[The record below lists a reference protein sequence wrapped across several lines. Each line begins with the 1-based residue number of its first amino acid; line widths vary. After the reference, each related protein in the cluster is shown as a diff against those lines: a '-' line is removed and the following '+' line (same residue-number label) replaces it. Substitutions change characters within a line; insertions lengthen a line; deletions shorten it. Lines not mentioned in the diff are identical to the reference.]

1 MPDIENLVITLD
13 SHDNAT
19 ESIENLINTLTRLKQ
34 ITNSFTQANQ
44 KSATVTNINN
54 TAVRQ
59 QVAVIKQQITTVNQS
74 VTAINNINR
83 ASTSAKGALNG
94 LTSAFNFAKTYTVL
108 RQTADFLGKFIS
120 ESNEYVENVNL
131 FTVAMGEYA
140 EAAQSYAEKVS
151 EVMGIDP
158 SDWMRNQ
165 GIFQTLL
172 TGFGNTSK
180 ESALM
185 SKNLTQL
192 GYDIS
197 SFMNISV
204 SESMQK
210 LQSGISGELEPL
222 RRLGYDLS
230 QARLE
235 SIALSLGIDKSV
247 ASMNQAEK
255 AQLRYYAVMT
265 QVTHVQGDMARTLES
280 PANQLRIL
288 SAQATMAAR
297 SLGNVLIPMFNK
309 LLPVGIATLQVLR
322 EITDELAEFMGF
334 TLPEVD
340 YSSVSS
346 VTSGISDDLS
356 DSEDTV
362 KAIKRELM
370 GFDEINR
377 LGDNTASSGSGTSAG
392 SSLGFELPEYDFL
405 GNTVSQQVD
414 EIKDKI
420 RSLLPIV
427 EAVGIALA
435 AWKIG
440 TVASD
445 IVGFVKNVKA
455 GDKEALAVLK
465 KLKNI
470 AGLGLI
476 AVGIA
481 LSYHFGK
488 NIGYSIANG
497 ETPEIK
503 DQIGS
508 MLAILATGVGGYLI
522 AGPTGFT
529 IGIAV
534 GMLINLYSISAT
546 IKESAQEAYE
556 LSDNYK
562 VMTQIISESN
572 EIIGNSQDGINHLK
586 ENITSLSDIQ
596 VSIGAAKQLA
606 DEIYVLSDKSNKT
619 AYEMELMEVKVKL
632 LNNLGLDGL
641 SMSIDNTTGKVI
653 ETKENIYSVIEALEE
668 QAKMAALQD
677 ILTQAYK
684 DQIQAQYDI
693 EQATR
698 NSNAAWSEYNDAYSN
713 YMTLAADANAFQ
725 KIFNGEIQEAEAR
738 LNKASE
744 AVDVSTVALDNATLA
759 FDSQSEAVKYYSE
772 QLAIANGASSD
783 WASQVT
789 SSERDTVSAMA
800 DYGRNIVNAFDTGAK
815 EVSESAEHNTFWS
828 DIWEDIKSIV
838 KNIFGIHSPSTV
850 FKGFG
855 QNTIQ
860 GFWDG
865 AEEKWKSLKSW
876 WEKLEL
882 PSFKIKMPHIE
893 WTTKDLPT
901 SDWKYKIL
909 SALGIPTQIPKLNV
923 EWYASGGFPSA
934 GELFVAREAG
944 AEMVGSLGGRTAVAN
959 NQQIEDGIYRAAYRA
974 FKDAN
979 SGGGGGSVSKVVFA
993 VGEDEFG
1000 EWFVNWHNG
1009 KVKQTGAS
1017 PLII

>member
-13 SHDNAT
+13 ADDDAT
-19 ESIENLINTLTRLKQ
+19 AKIDNLINTLTRLKQ
-34 ITNSFTQANQ
+34 ITNAFTQANQ

-83 ASTSAKGALNG
+83 ASTSAKGAING
-94 LTSAFNFAKTYTVL
+94 LTSAFNFARTYMIL
-108 RQTADFLGKFIS
+108 RQTANFLGECIS
-120 ESNEYVENVNL
+120 ESNDYVENLNL

-165 GIFQTLL
+165 GVFQTLL
-172 TGFGNTSK
+172 TGYGNTAK

-210 LQSGISGELEPL
+210 LQSSISGELEPL

-405 GNTVSQQVD
+405 GNAVSQQVD

-435 AWKIG
+435 AWKITNLISNLLTATG
-440 TVASD
+440 LVKSFPTSMKIGIALAIAGIAIEWKGIID
-445 IVGFVKNVKA
+445 AVKNGLDTSNFGEIVSGAILTVLGGALIGKMIPFVGSGLGAA
-455 GDKEALAVLK
+455 GGAI
-465 KLKNI
+465 I
-470 AGLGLI
+470 AGLPMFVTGIYTALKGELDVMSASLI
-476 AVGIA
+476 AGGATAAGAGAGAIIGAFGGPFGAGVGAI
-481 LSYHFGK
+481 
-488 NIGYSIANG
+488 IG
-497 ETPEIK
+497 
-503 DQIGS
+503 
-508 MLAILATGVGGYLI
+508 LATGLI
-522 AGPTGFT
+522 TDL
-529 IGIAV
+529 GI
-534 GMLINLYSISAT
+534 Y
-546 IKESAQEAYE
+546 
-556 LSDNYK
+556 
-562 VMTQIISESN
+562 
-572 EIIGNSQDGINHLK
+572 
-586 ENITSLSDIQ
+586 
-596 VSIGAAKQLA
+596 
-606 DEIYVLSDKSNKT
+606 IYQNWD
-619 AYEMELMEVKVKL
+619 
-632 LNNLGLDGL
+632 
-641 SMSIDNTTGKVI
+641 
-653 ETKENIYSVIEALEE
+653 ETKAWASGIPEWWSTNVTQPTKSFFTGLWDNISTS
-668 QAKMAALQD
+668 AKN
-677 ILTQAYK
+677 K
-684 DQIQAQYDI
+684 
-693 EQATR
+693 
-698 NSNAAWSEYNDAYSN
+698 
-713 YMTLAADANAFQ
+713 
-725 KIFNGEIQEAEAR
+725 FNELVTSGKNKLDE
-738 LNKASE
+738 LKNLFTNWKAS
-744 AVDVSTVALDNATLA
+744 
-759 FDSQSEAVKYYSE
+759 
-772 QLAIANGASSD
+772 
-783 WASQVT
+783 
-789 SSERDTVSAMA
+789 
-800 DYGRNIVNAFDTGAK
+800 
-815 EVSESAEHNTFWS
+815 
-828 DIWEDIKSIV
+828 
-838 KNIFGIHSPSTV
+838 
-850 FKGFG
+850 
-855 QNTIQ
+855 
-860 GFWDG
+860 
-865 AEEKWKSLKSW
+865 LKT
-876 WEKLEL
+876 
-882 PSFKIKMPHIE
+882 PHLE
-893 WTTKDLPT
+893 WTTKQLPT

-909 SALGIPTQIPKLNV
+909 DALNLPTQIPKLNV

-959 NQQIEDGIYRAAYRA
+959 NQQIEDGIYRAAYKA

-979 SGGGGGSVSKVVFA
+979 SGGGGSTSKVVLM
-993 VGEDEFG
+993 VGEDELG
-1000 EWFVNWHNG
+1000 EWFVDWHNG